1 MCAIKVFLLAMTLY
15 PEVQVKAQDEIDRVL
30 GPCRLPTVAD
40 RSRLPYIDAVVKE
53 VLRWH
58 PVGPMGVP
66 HTSTEDDTWGE
77 YFIPK
82 GSMLMPNIW

>member
-1 MCAIKVFLLAMTLY
+1 MECFFLAMTLH
-15 PEVQVKAQDEIDRVL
+15 PEVQGKAQNEIDRVL
-30 GPCRLPTVAD
+30 GPCQLPTVAD

-58 PVGPMGVP
+58 PVGPMGLP
-66 HTSTEDDTWGE
+66 HATTEDDTWGE

-82 GSMLMPNIW
+82 GSFLMPNIW